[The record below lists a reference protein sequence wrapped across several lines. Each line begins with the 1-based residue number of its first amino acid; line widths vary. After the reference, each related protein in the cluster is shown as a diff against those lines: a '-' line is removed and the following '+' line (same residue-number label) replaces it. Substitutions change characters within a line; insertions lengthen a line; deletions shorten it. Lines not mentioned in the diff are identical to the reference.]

1 MEDASFQ
8 SLLETLDARYPVPGR
23 AVIGKEMD
31 KLLLDMKLKVEAS
44 LAEARKISF
53 CADVWSKKGI
63 SSSYLGVTAHFFSQR
78 DHQRHQVTLA
88 VRRLPHPHTGE
99 NIRDAV
105 ESILEEWSI
114 PLSKVRVVITDNG
127 SNMVK
132 AFRQHFEEDDKDD
145 DGEED
150 DGSVKEVEP
159 EASVQD
165 EENFEDREMDHD
177 ITFKFYCKRLSC
189 FAHTLQLVVNKFSEE
204 RSFQKIMKR
213 ASALVRKVNKSSK
226 ATEKLLSLCC
236 KKLVGKCPTRW
247 SSTFLMIERLLEVKI
262 PLTQV
267 LEELEWESTTHLQ
280 KLHST
285 DLALHSPSSIAKD
298 QSQTSS

>member
-1 MEDASFQ
+1 M
-8 SLLETLDARYPVPGR
+8 
-23 AVIGKEMD
+23 
-31 KLLLDMKLKVEAS
+31 
-44 LAEARKISF
+44 
-53 CADVWSKKGI
+53 
-63 SSSYLGVTAHFFSQR
+63 TAHFFSQR

-132 AFRQHFEEDDKDD
+132 AFRQHFEEDDEDD

-189 FAHTLQLVVNKFSEE
+189 FSHTLQLVVNKFSEE

-226 ATEKLLSLCC
+226 ATENF
-236 KKLVGKCPTRW
+236 CPSAARN
-247 SSTFLMIERLLEVKI
+247 
-262 PLTQV
+262 
-267 LEELEWESTTHLQ
+267 
-280 KLHST
+280 
-285 DLALHSPSSIAKD
+285 
-298 QSQTSS
+298 